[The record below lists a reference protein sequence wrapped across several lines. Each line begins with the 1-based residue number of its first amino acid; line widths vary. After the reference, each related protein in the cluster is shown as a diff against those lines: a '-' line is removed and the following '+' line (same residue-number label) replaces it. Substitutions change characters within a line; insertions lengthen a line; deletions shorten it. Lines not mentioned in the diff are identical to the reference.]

1 MKMVTRKYHFR
12 QLIRPMRTEFPIG
25 RSQLIE
31 RHGSVYGLKLC
42 DLDRLPQGY
51 SNFIRIVL
59 GTYSRNPRPQTTHRY
74 IDPSHLSI
82 SFFILPKAKGMPKT
96 YTIDNP
102 TNRNI

>member
-1 MKMVTRKYHFR
+1 
-12 QLIRPMRTEFPIG
+12 MRTEFPIG

-82 SFFILPKAKGMPKT
+82 SFFTLPKAKGMPKT

-102 TNRNI
+102 INRNI